1 VRVTCSPMMILLAS
15 LPALAAVAG
24 CNYAPGNPAHEA
36 AVPQPNTVTN
46 FDALYQQNCAGCH
59 GTHGQGGAANGLESG
74 VYLVIADD
82 STIRRVTAEGVSGTS
97 MPAFAQS
104 SGGMLTDAQINSI
117 VKGIRERGTIANLE
131 GAVPPS
137 YAAKTP
143 GDAKRGAEVYN
154 TFCSSCHGPGGSGT
168 TKASSIVDA
177 AYLTLVSDQYLRTVV
192 ITGRP
197 ELGAPDWRADVPGR
211 PMSEADV
218 SDVVAWLSAQRPERQ
233 GETASRVNSTN
244 AYTGA
249 TQ

>member
-1 VRVTCSPMMILLAS
+1 VRVMRSPMMILLAS

-36 AVPQPNTVTN
+36 AVPQPNTITN

-59 GTHGQGGAANGLESG
+59 GTRGQGGAANGLESG
-74 VYLVIADD
+74 VYLAIADD
-82 STIRRVTAEGVSGTS
+82 STIRRLTAEGVSGTS

-117 VKGIRERGTIANLE
+117 VKGIRQRGTTANLE
-131 GAVPPS
+131 GAIPPS

-154 TFCSSCHGPGGSGT
+154 TFCSSCHGPDGRGT

-177 AYLTLVSDQYLRTVV
+177 SYLTLVSDQYLRTVV

-197 ELGAPDWRADVPGR
+197 ELGAPDWRGDVPGKS
-211 PMSEADV
+211 MSEADV
-218 SDVVAWLSAQRPERQ
+218 SDVVAWLSAQRPKRQ
-233 GETASRVNSTN
+233 EETPSRADSDNASP
-244 AYTGA
+244 GA
-249 TQ
+249 KQ